1 MRRTVEAKLEQ
12 LKKEASQVEAELEEV
27 REEASLVG
35 GQGSELYRK
44 GLDIAAQQ
52 QILRRKT
59 EITENA
65 EHLQKKAIEGIRHIA
80 EMLGESHDET
90 APITDVMRDVE
101 TMLENLL
108 EEREKQLEN
117 HSQDG
122 QQSPNRIGSA
132 GKETVCVYIYIFSC
146 VCTYSLTVIHRPT
159 SK

>member
-1 MRRTVEAKLEQ
+1 MSMRRTVEAKLEQ

-27 REEASLVG
+27 REEASLI

-44 GLDIAAQQ
+44 GLEVAAQQ
-52 QILRRKT
+52 QMLRRKT
-59 EITENA
+59 ELTENA

-90 APITDVMRDVE
+90 APITDIMRDVE

-117 HSQDG
+117 HTQDG
-122 QQSPNRIGSA
+122 QQSPNRVGSA
-132 GKETVCVYIYIFSC
+132 GKDAVYGFF
-146 VCTYSLTVIHRPT
+146 
-159 SK
+159 